1 MLDVA
6 VFIETFSLLLEPFPI
21 SSSGHA
27 HMLRTLVAC
36 FTSVDVQTPPS
47 YYAYLMHGPTALVL
61 LLFFWSPWLD
71 VIKNKNVRFFMH
83 LMAAGIVAVSMTA
96 LMYGIFSYTSTSFFP
111 LWLGFFISACAL
123 WSLKKC
129 PTRAINNPF
138 SYSTAAVLGLVQGIA
153 LLPGISRFGATFVAA
168 RWLKFSSRDAFIYS
182 FLIEFPIS
190 VAGFLKGIY
199 KMQGV
204 HVNMMEILNPA
215 LCFSILIAMGG
226 AYAGFYA
233 VQKIVNQQYLWVF
246 SIYLCVLSWLSIV
259 ITAVC

>member
-1 MLDVA
+1 MLDVSL
-6 VFIETFSLLLEPFPI
+6 FIETFSFLLEPFPI

-27 HMLRTLVAC
+27 YLLRTLISC
-36 FTSVDVQTPPS
+36 FSNIDVQTPPS

-61 LLFFWSPWLD
+61 ACFFWSPWLD
-71 VIKNKNVRFFMH
+71 VIKNKSVHFVMH

-96 LMYGIFSYTSTSFFP
+96 LLYGIFSYTSTSWWP

-129 PTRAINNPF
+129 PARAINNPF
-138 SYSTAAVLGLVQGIA
+138 SYSSAAGLGLVQGIA
-153 LLPGISRFGATFVAA
+153 LLPGISRFGTTFVAA

-190 VAGFLKGIY
+190 IAGFLKGVY
-199 KMQGV
+199 KMQGA
-204 HVNMMEILNPA
+204 HVNMMEILNPP

-233 VQKIVNQQYLWVF
+233 VQKIVDQQSLWVF
-246 SIYLCVLSWLSIV
+246 SIYLCVLSWLSII